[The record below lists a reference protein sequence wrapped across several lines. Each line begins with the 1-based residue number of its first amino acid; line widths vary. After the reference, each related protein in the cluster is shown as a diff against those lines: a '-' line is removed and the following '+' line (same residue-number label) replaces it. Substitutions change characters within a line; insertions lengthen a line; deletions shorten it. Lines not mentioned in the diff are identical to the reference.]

1 MRPRR
6 FKNYSRYTDSQRIQE
21 GRASVKQAK
30 NHLEISEIFID
41 RFFDNK
47 KTDQS
52 DIRTGLVEIAMGIEI
67 MLKGLLEYYGEEYE
81 EEHTSVYNATL
92 LEALKIPELQK
103 EFLDMLGIL
112 MNVDFSYELK
122 QILASEKSAKYN
134 NYYYKSWWLTDAQRL
149 RRMLLRFATKYILTD
164 E

>member
-1 MRPRR
+1 MSIICPNMSNPDVARE
-6 FKNYSRYTDSQRIQE
+6 FNELKEATNE
-21 GRASVKQAK
+21 RAAYAIWSLNNGNGIDKAPNGAK
-30 NHLEISEIFID
+30 SKLFND
-41 RFFDNK
+41 
-47 KTDQS
+47 
-52 DIRTGLVEIAMGIEI
+52 
-67 MLKGLLEYYGEEYE
+67 LLEYYGEEYE

-103 EFLDMLGIL
+103 EFLDMLAIL

-134 NYYYKSWWLTDAQRL
+134 NYYYKSWWLTDAQKL
-149 RRMLLRFATKYILTD
+149 RRMLLRFANKYILID